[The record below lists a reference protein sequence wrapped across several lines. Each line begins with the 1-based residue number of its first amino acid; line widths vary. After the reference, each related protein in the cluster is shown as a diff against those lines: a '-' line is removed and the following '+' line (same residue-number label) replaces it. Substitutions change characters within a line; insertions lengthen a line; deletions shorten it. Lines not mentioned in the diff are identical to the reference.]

1 MSKKDK
7 KSSKKGDEDIKR
19 DQKLQAILL
28 ADTFRGTFN
37 PITWDMP
44 TVLLPLIN
52 IPMLEY
58 TVEFLAQNGVEE
70 VSQNNK
76 PCTIFVMLFFHLVL
90 CWVFCYLVCLDFHL
104 LRMGC

>member
-1 MSKKDK
+1 MSSSKKD
-7 KSSKKGDEDIKR
+7 SKPSKRGGDEDIKR

-28 ADTFRGTFN
+28 ADTFRGKFN

-58 TVEFLAQNGVEE
+58 TIEFLSQNGVEE
-70 VSQNNK
+70 V
-76 PCTIFVMLFFHLVL
+76 
-90 CWVFCYLVCLDFHL
+90 
-104 LRMGC
+104 